1 MRRAYANKERKS
13 TFEAIAEE
21 VEVDGGG
28 GAGDVVVGEAAAAA
42 AAVVASLHT
51 YIVYTR
57 VSIEKS
63 YDTHIIGLNLVKWL
77 LYEIV
82 QELF

>member
-42 AAVVASLHT
+42 VVASLHT

-57 VSIEKS
+57 VSIEKAMTLTS
-63 YDTHIIGLNLVKWL
+63 
-77 LYEIV
+77 
-82 QELF
+82 

>member
-42 AAVVASLHT
+42 AVVASLHT

-57 VSIEKS
+57 VSIEKVMTLKS
-63 YDTHIIGLNLVKWL
+63 
-77 LYEIV
+77 
-82 QELF
+82 

>member
-28 GAGDVVVGEAAAAA
+28 GAGDVVVGEAAAA
-42 AAVVASLHT
+42 VVASLHT

-57 VSIEKS
+57 VSIEKVM
-63 YDTHIIGLNLVKWL
+63 THTS
-77 LYEIV
+77 
-82 QELF
+82 

>member
-42 AAVVASLHT
+42 AVVASLHT

-57 VSIEKS
+57 VSIEKVMTLTS
-63 YDTHIIGLNLVKWL
+63 
-77 LYEIV
+77 
-82 QELF
+82 

>member
-42 AAVVASLHT
+42 ARRAVLPK
-51 YIVYTR
+51 IPIYT
-57 VSIEKS
+57 
-63 YDTHIIGLNLVKWL
+63 TLVILKPL
-77 LYEIV
+77 TMALV
-82 QELF
+82 LVH

>member
-51 YIVYTR
+51 YIVYTSS
-57 VSIEKS
+57 VFIEKDMTLTS
-63 YDTHIIGLNLVKWL
+63 
-77 LYEIV
+77 
-82 QELF
+82 

>member
-28 GAGDVVVGEAAAAA
+28 GAGDVGVGEAAAAAA

-51 YIVYTR
+51 YIVYTS
-57 VSIEKS
+57 VFIEKEMTLTS
-63 YDTHIIGLNLVKWL
+63 
-77 LYEIV
+77 
-82 QELF
+82 

>member
-28 GAGDVVVGEAAAAA
+28 GAGDVVVGEAAA
-42 AAVVASLHT
+42 VVASLHT

-57 VSIEKS
+57 VSIEKVM
-63 YDTHIIGLNLVKWL
+63 THTS
-77 LYEIV
+77 
-82 QELF
+82 

>member
-42 AAVVASLHT
+42 VVASLHT
-51 YIVYTR
+51 R
-57 VSIEKS
+57 VSIEKAMTLTS
-63 YDTHIIGLNLVKWL
+63 
-77 LYEIV
+77 
-82 QELF
+82 

>member
-51 YIVYTR
+51 YIVYTS
-57 VSIEKS
+57 VFIEKEMTLTS
-63 YDTHIIGLNLVKWL
+63 
-77 LYEIV
+77 
-82 QELF
+82 

>member
-42 AAVVASLHT
+42 VVASLHT
-51 YIVYTR
+51 YIVYIVYTR
-57 VSIEKS
+57 C
-63 YDTHIIGLNLVKWL
+63 
-77 LYEIV
+77 LY
-82 QELF
+82 

>member
-42 AAVVASLHT
+42 AVVASLHT
-51 YIVYTR
+51 YIVYIAYTR
-57 VSIEKS
+57 C
-63 YDTHIIGLNLVKWL
+63 
-77 LYEIV
+77 LY
-82 QELF
+82 